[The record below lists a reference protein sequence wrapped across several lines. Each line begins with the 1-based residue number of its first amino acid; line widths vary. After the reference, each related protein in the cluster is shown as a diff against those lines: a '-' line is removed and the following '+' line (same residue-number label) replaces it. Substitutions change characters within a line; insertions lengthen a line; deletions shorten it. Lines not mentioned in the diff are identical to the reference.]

1 VTSAPLLTEF
11 YSRFKVFHELMAS
24 KIREV
29 LLVSSPYDAYVMEE
43 DGRLASRIINEYH
56 GLNLSQPPRVTRT
69 SSAYAALEY
78 LNEKKFDMVITT
90 PHLEEMDAYSLG
102 RAIKKVKPELP
113 VILLAQT
120 PRGLSPQPEN
130 RNGPG
135 FDRLF
140 IWSGV
145 PDFLLA
151 LVKNAEDRLNVDFD
165 TRKANVRVL
174 LLVEDSPLYYSTLL
188 PLIYQEVVKQTQ
200 EVLEVGLNEEHRLLT
215 MRARPKILLAVNY
228 EEALELYE
236 KYQPYVFGVMS
247 DSRLPKGR
255 KLEDDAGFLLLSQ
268 IRKDIP
274 DLPLLLMSSESGN
287 EEKAAKIPAVFLD
300 KNSPNLL
307 SEIHHF
313 FLNHLGFGH
322 FIFRM
327 PDGTEVDRASN
338 LRELEDKVAHIP
350 EESLWYHARR
360 NHFSNWLMARSEI
373 GLASAFRAVQA
384 SEFSSAEELREYIVS
399 HLHGLRR
406 WRQKGVVAQ
415 FNRVYFDPDVS
426 DFVKIGQGSLGGKAR
441 SLAFMSALLQED
453 PAIYEKHKEVNIE
466 IPKTLVI
473 STDGFESFVSENH
486 LDHFAAEEVPDQ
498 QIAEA
503 FLQTEMPGWL
513 VRDLAFYLS
522 QVKYPLSVRSS
533 SALEDLQFQPYAG
546 LYQTYMIPN
555 NHPDP
560 SVRLK
565 QLIKAVK
572 LVYAS
577 TYYEGPKAFARHT
590 STRPQEEAMAIIVQK
605 LTGDEYGDYYYPAV
619 SGVAQ
624 SHNFY
629 PIPPMKREDGIAY
642 IALGLGRTVVEG
654 ERALRFS
661 PRHPTSM
668 PQFST
673 VDDILTNAQRY
684 FYALRIRNYSEDLS
698 FDRYSNLERR
708 EVDDAEEEFPLRALA
723 STYIP
728 DEHRIRDSG
737 TLKGPKILTFAQ
749 ILKYNVF
756 PLPSLLSDFLDLG
769 RRAMGCP
776 VEIEFSATLSPDP
789 SVKSSFFFLQMR
801 PMVADVE
808 PFDVKI
814 TSQDLERAFCIST
827 QALGNGKSNDIA
839 DILYVKPEDFKPE
852 STAAMA
858 KEIGRLN
865 AKLVK
870 EKRPYLLVGPGRWG
884 SADRWLGI
892 PVQWHDISGVGA
904 IIELRDALLKADPSQ
919 GTHFFQNITS
929 LGVHYVTVSEGAGDR
944 FDWEWVRSLH
954 TVREMQFLRHV
965 RMDKPFVL
973 KIDGKTSQCVM
984 IAEQPQQRFIFEYEN
999 GTSLHDA

>member
-1 VTSAPLLTEF
+1 
-11 YSRFKVFHELMAS
+11 MAN
-24 KIREV
+24 KIREI

-43 DGRLASRIINEYH
+43 DGRLASRIINEYR

-120 PRGLSPQPEN
+120 LRALSPQPEHT
-130 RNGPG
+130 NGQG
-135 FDRLF
+135 IDKVF

-151 LVKNAEDRLNVDFD
+151 LVKNAEDGLNVDFD

-174 LLVEDSPLYYSTLL
+174 LLVEDSPLYYSSFL

-200 EVLEVGLNEEHRLLT
+200 AVLEVGLNEEHRLLT
-215 MRARPKILLAVNY
+215 MRARPKILLAANY
-228 EEALELYE
+228 EEALALYE
-236 KYQPYVFGVMS
+236 RYQPYVFGVMS
-247 DSRLPKGR
+247 DSRLPKAR
-255 KLEDDAGFLLLSQ
+255 QLDDDAGFSLLSQ

-287 EEKAAKIPAVFLD
+287 REKAAKIPAVFLD

-307 SEIHHF
+307 SEIHNF
-313 FLNHLGFGH
+313 FLNHLGFGE
-322 FIFRM
+322 FVFRM
-327 PDGTEVDRASN
+327 PDGKEVDRASN
-338 LRELEDKVAHIP
+338 LRELEEKVARIP
-350 EESLWYHARR
+350 EESLWFHARR

-384 SEFSSAEELREYIVS
+384 SEFSSAEEMRQYIVS
-399 HLHGLRR
+399 NLHGLRR

-415 FNRVYFDPDVS
+415 FNTAYFDPDVS

-453 PAIYEKHKEVNIE
+453 PAIYEKYKDIAIE

-473 STDGFESFVSENH
+473 STDGFESFISKNRLH
-486 LDHFAAEEVPDQ
+486 HFAVEDVPDR
-498 QIAEA
+498 QIADA
-503 FLQTEMPGWL
+503 FLQAEMPDWL
-513 VRDLAFYLS
+513 VRELAFYLS
-522 QVKYPLSVRSS
+522 QVKLPLSIRSS
-533 SALEDLQFQPYAG
+533 SSLEDAQFQPYAG

-565 QLIKAVK
+565 HLVNAVK

-577 TYYEGPKAFARHT
+577 TYYENPKAFARHT
-590 STRPQEEAMAIIVQK
+590 SNRPQEEAMAIIVQK
-605 LTGDEYGDYYYPAV
+605 LTGEEYGDYYYPAI

-642 IALGLGRTVVEG
+642 IALGLGKTVVEG

-673 VDDILTNAQRY
+673 VDDILSNAQRY
-684 FYALRIRNYSEDLS
+684 FYALKIRSYPEDLS
-698 FDRYSNLERR
+698 FHRYSNLERR
-708 EVDDAEEEFPLRALA
+708 EVDEAEEEFPVKALA

-737 TLKGPKILTFAQ
+737 YLKGPKILTFAQ
-749 ILKYNVF
+749 VLKYSAF

-776 VEIEFSATLSPDP
+776 VEIEFSATLSPEP
-789 SVKSSFFFLQMR
+789 AQKSSFFFLQMR
-801 PMVADVE
+801 PMVADLE
-808 PFDVKI
+808 TFDVKI
-814 TSQDLERAFCIST
+814 TAQDMQKAFCTST
-827 QALGNGKSNDIA
+827 QALGNGRSKDIA
-839 DILYVKPEDFKPE
+839 DIVYVKPEDFKPE
-852 STAAMA
+852 STVEMA

-865 AKLVK
+865 AALLK

-904 IIELRDALLKADPSQ
+904 IIELRSALLKADPSQ

-929 LGVHYVTVSEGAGDR
+929 LGIHYVTVTEGAEDR
-944 FDWEWVRSLH
+944 LDWEWIRSLRAVQE
-954 TVREMQFLRHV
+954 TRFLKHV
-965 RMDKPFVL
+965 RLEQPFLL

-984 IAEQPQQRFIFEYEN
+984 IAP
-999 GTSLHDA
+999 

>member
-1 VTSAPLLTEF
+1 MEYGFTVSTNPLPTEF
-11 YSRFKVFHELMAS
+11 YARFKVFHELMAI
-24 KIREV
+24 KIREI

-43 DGRLASRIINEYH
+43 DGRLASRIINEYR

-90 PHLEEMDAYSLG
+90 PHLEEMDAYSLA
-102 RAIKKVKPELP
+102 RAIKKNKPELP

-120 PRGLSPQPEN
+120 LRGLNPQPEDK
-130 RNGPG
+130 NGQG
-135 FDRLF
+135 IDKVF

-165 TRKANVRVL
+165 TKKANVRVL
-174 LLVEDSPLYYSTLL
+174 LLVEDSPLYYSSFL

-200 EVLEVGLNEEHRLLT
+200 AVLERGLNEEHRLLT

-236 KYQPYVFGVMS
+236 RYRPYIFGVMS
-247 DSRLPKGR
+247 DSRLPRGQ
-255 KLEDDAGFLLLSQ
+255 KLDDDAGFSLLSQ
-268 IRKDIP
+268 IRNDVP

-287 EEKAAKIPAVFLD
+287 QEKAKKIPAVFLD
-300 KNSPNLL
+300 KNAPNLL
-307 SEIHHF
+307 SEVHQF
-313 FLNHLGFGH
+313 FMNHLGFGD

-327 PDGTEVDRASN
+327 PDGREVDRAST
-338 LRELEDKVAHIP
+338 LRELEEKVARIP
-350 EESLWYHARR
+350 EECLWYHAIN
-360 NHFSNWLMARSEI
+360 NHFSNWIMARSEI
-373 GLASAFRAVQA
+373 GLASAFRKVQA
-384 SEFSSAEELREYIVS
+384 SEFSDTEEMREYIVS
-399 HLHGLRR
+399 SLKGLRR
-406 WRQKGVVAQ
+406 WRQKGVVAH
-415 FNRVYFDPDVS
+415 FTASSFDPDVS

-441 SLAFMSALLQED
+441 SLAFMSAVLQED
-453 PAIYEKHKEVNIE
+453 PAIYEKYEEIHIE

-473 STDGFESFVSENH
+473 STDGFESFISDND
-486 LDHFAAEEVPDQ
+486 LRHFALDDVPDQ
-498 QIAEA
+498 EIADA
-503 FLQTEMPGWL
+503 FLKAEMPEWL
-513 VRDLAFYLS
+513 VQQLAFYLS
-522 QVKYPLSVRSS
+522 QIGDPLSIRSS
-533 SALEDLQFQPYAG
+533 SSLEDAQFQPYAG

-560 SVRLK
+560 SVRLDH
-565 QLIKAVK
+565 LVNAVK

-577 TYYEGPKAFARHT
+577 TYYESPKAFARHT
-590 STRPQEEAMAIIVQK
+590 SNRPQEESMAVIVQK

-619 SGVAQ
+619 SGVGQ

-629 PIPPMKREDGIAY
+629 PIPPMKREEGIAY
-642 IALGLGRTVVEG
+642 IALGLGKTVVEG

-661 PRHPTSM
+661 PKHPTSM

-673 VDDILTNAQRY
+673 VDDILSNAQRY
-684 FYALRIRNYSEDLS
+684 FYALKIRNYPEELS
-698 FDRYSNLERR
+698 FHRHSNLERR
-708 EVDDAEEEFPLRALA
+708 EVDEAEDDFPVRALA

-728 DEHRIRDSG
+728 EEHRIRDSG
-737 TLKGPKILTFAQ
+737 YLKGPKILTFAQ

-776 VEIEFSATLSPDP
+776 VEIEFSVSMSPDHTQ
-789 SVKSSFFFLQMR
+789 KSSFFFLQMR
-801 PMVADVE
+801 PMVADLE
-808 PFDVKI
+808 SFEVKI
-814 TSQDLERAFCIST
+814 TPKDVEKAFCYST
-827 QALGNGKSNDIA
+827 QALGNGRNNDIA
-839 DILYVKPEDFKPE
+839 DILYVKPEDFKAE
-852 STAAMA
+852 STVAIA

-865 AKLVK
+865 GELLK

-904 IIELRDALLKADPSQ
+904 IIELRNALLKADASQ

-929 LGVHYVTVSEGAGDR
+929 LGIHYVTVSEGTEDH
-944 FDWEWVRSLH
+944 FDWEWIRSLPV
-954 TVREMQFLRHV
+954 VRETPFLRHV
-965 RMDKPFVL
+965 RMEKPFLL
-973 KIDGKTSQCVM
+973 KIDGRTSRCVM
-984 IAEQPQQRFIFEYEN
+984 IA
-999 GTSLHDA
+999 D

>member
-1 VTSAPLLTEF
+1 MSSAPLPTEF
-11 YSRFKVFHELMAS
+11 YARFKVFHELMAN
-24 KIREV
+24 KIREI

-43 DGRLASRIINEYH
+43 DGRLASRIINEYR

-120 PRGLSPQPEN
+120 LRALSPQPEHT
-130 RNGPG
+130 NGQG
-135 FDRLF
+135 IDKVF

-151 LVKNAEDRLNVDFD
+151 LVKNAEDGLNVDFD

-174 LLVEDSPLYYSTLL
+174 LLVEDSPLYYSSFL

-200 EVLEVGLNEEHRLLT
+200 AVLEVGLNEEHRLLT
-215 MRARPKILLAVNY
+215 MRARPKILLAANY
-228 EEALELYE
+228 EEALALYE
-236 KYQPYVFGVMS
+236 RYQPYVFGVMS
-247 DSRLPKGR
+247 DSRLPKAR
-255 KLEDDAGFLLLSQ
+255 QLDDDAGFSLLSQ

-287 EEKAAKIPAVFLD
+287 REKAAKIPAVFLD

-307 SEIHHF
+307 SEIHNF
-313 FLNHLGFGH
+313 FLNHLGFGE
-322 FIFRM
+322 FVFRM
-327 PDGTEVDRASN
+327 PDGKEVDRASN
-338 LRELEDKVAHIP
+338 LRELEEKVARIP
-350 EESLWYHARR
+350 EESLWFHARR

-384 SEFSSAEELREYIVS
+384 SEFSSAEEMRQYIVS
-399 HLHGLRR
+399 NLHGLRR

-415 FNRVYFDPDVS
+415 FNTAYFDPDVS

-453 PAIYEKHKEVNIE
+453 PAIYEKYKDIAIE

-473 STDGFESFVSENH
+473 STDGFESFISKNRLH
-486 LDHFAAEEVPDQ
+486 HFAVEDVPDR
-498 QIAEA
+498 QIADA
-503 FLQTEMPGWL
+503 FLQAEMPDWL
-513 VRDLAFYLS
+513 VRELAFYLS
-522 QVKYPLSVRSS
+522 QVKLPLSIRSS
-533 SALEDLQFQPYAG
+533 SSLEDAQFQPYAG

-565 QLIKAVK
+565 HLVNAVK

-577 TYYEGPKAFARHT
+577 TYYENPKAFARHT
-590 STRPQEEAMAIIVQK
+590 SNRPQEEAMAIIVQK
-605 LTGDEYGDYYYPAV
+605 LTGEEYGDYYYPAI

-642 IALGLGRTVVEG
+642 IALGLGKTVVEG

-673 VDDILTNAQRY
+673 VDDILSNAQRY
-684 FYALRIRNYSEDLS
+684 FYALKIRSYPEDLS
-698 FDRYSNLERR
+698 FHRYSNLERR
-708 EVDDAEEEFPLRALA
+708 EVDEAEEEFPVKALA

-737 TLKGPKILTFAQ
+737 YLKGPKILTFAQ
-749 ILKYNVF
+749 VLKYSAF

-776 VEIEFSATLSPDP
+776 VEIEFSATLSPEP
-789 SVKSSFFFLQMR
+789 AQKSSFFFLQMR
-801 PMVADVE
+801 PMVADLE
-808 PFDVKI
+808 TFDVKI
-814 TSQDLERAFCIST
+814 TAQDMQKAFCTST
-827 QALGNGKSNDIA
+827 QALGNGRSKDIA
-839 DILYVKPEDFKPE
+839 DIVYVKPEDFKPE
-852 STAAMA
+852 STVEMA

-865 AKLVK
+865 AALLK

-904 IIELRDALLKADPSQ
+904 IIELRSALLKADPSQ

-929 LGVHYVTVSEGAGDR
+929 LGIHYVTVTEGAEDR
-944 FDWEWVRSLH
+944 LDWEWIRSLRAVQE
-954 TVREMQFLRHV
+954 TRFLKHV
-965 RMDKPFVL
+965 RLEQPFLL

-984 IAEQPQQRFIFEYEN
+984 IAP
-999 GTSLHDA
+999 

>member
-1 VTSAPLLTEF
+1 
-11 YSRFKVFHELMAS
+11 MAK
-24 KIREV
+24 KIREI

-43 DGRLASRIINEYH
+43 DGRLASRIINEYR

-102 RAIKKVKPELP
+102 EAIKKVKPDLP
-113 VILLAQT
+113 VILLSQSL
-120 PRGLSPQPEN
+120 RGLPPRIESEN
-130 RNGPG
+130 GRSI
-135 FDRLF
+135 DKVF

-165 TRKANVRVL
+165 TKKASVRVL
-174 LLVEDSPLYYSTLL
+174 LLVEDSPLYYSSFL

-200 EVLEVGLNEEHRLLT
+200 AVLEVGLNEEHRLLT

-228 EEALELYE
+228 EEALALYE
-236 KYQPYVFGVMS
+236 RYQPYIFGVMS
-247 DSRLPKGR
+247 DSRLPRDG
-255 KLEDDAGFLLLSQ
+255 KLADDAGILLLSQ
-268 IRKDIP
+268 MRKGIP
-274 DLPLLLMSSESGN
+274 DLPLLLMSSESVN
-287 EEKAAKIPAVFLD
+287 QEKAKHIPAVFLD

-313 FLNHLGFGH
+313 FLNHLGFGP
-322 FIFRM
+322 FVFRM

-338 LRELEDKVAHIP
+338 LRELEEKVARIP
-350 EESLWYHARR
+350 EDSLWFHARR

-384 SEFSSAEELREYIVS
+384 SEFSSAEEMRQYIVS
-399 HLHGLRR
+399 NLHGLRR

-415 FNRVYFDPDVS
+415 FNPSYFDPNVS

-441 SLAFMSALLQED
+441 SLAFMAALLQED
-453 PAIYEKHKEVNIE
+453 PAIYEKYKDINIE

-473 STDGFESFVSENH
+473 STDAFESFVARNN
-486 LDHFAAEEVPDQ
+486 LQPLAVEEVPDQ
-498 QIAEA
+498 EIADA
-503 FLQTEMPGWL
+503 FLKAEMPEWL
-513 VRDLAFYLS
+513 VRELAFYLS
-522 QVKYPLSVRSS
+522 QVTYPLSVRSS

-560 SVRLK
+560 SVRLR
-565 QLIKAVK
+565 QLINAIK

-577 TYYEGPKAFARHT
+577 TYYESPKAFARHT
-590 STRPQEEAMAIIVQK
+590 SNRPQEEAMAVIVQK
-605 LTGDEYGDYYYPAV
+605 LTGEEYGDYYYPAV

-642 IALGLGRTVVEG
+642 IAIGLGKTVVEG

-673 VDDILTNAQRY
+673 VDDILSNAQRY
-684 FYALRIRNYSEDLS
+684 FYALKIRSYPDDLT
-698 FDRYSNLERR
+698 FHRYSNLERR
-708 EVDDAEEEFPLRALA
+708 EVEDAQEEFPVKALA
-723 STYIP
+723 STYISE
-728 DEHRIRDSG
+728 EHRIRDSG
-737 TLKGPKILTFAQ
+737 YLKGPKVMTFAQ
-749 ILKYNVF
+749 VLKYNAF

-776 VEIEFSATLSPDP
+776 VEIEFSVTLSPDP
-789 SVKSSFFFLQMR
+789 SRKSSFFFLQMR
-801 PMVADVE
+801 PMVADLE
-808 PFDVKI
+808 TFDIKI
-814 TSQDLERAFCIST
+814 TSEEADKAFCFST
-827 QALGNGKSNDIA
+827 QSLGNGRNHDIS
-839 DILYVKPEDFKPE
+839 DIVYVKPEDFKPE
-852 STAAMA
+852 STLAMV
-858 KEIGRLN
+858 KEISRLN
-865 AKLVK
+865 AELVK
-870 EKRPYLLVGPGRWG
+870 QKRPYLLVGPGRWG

-904 IIELRDALLKADPSQ
+904 IIELRSALLKADPSQ

-929 LGVHYVTVSEGAGDR
+929 LGIHYVTVTEGGEDR
-944 FDWEWVRSLH
+944 FDWEWIRSLRSVQE
-954 TVREMQFLRHV
+954 TRFLRHV
-965 RMDKPFVL
+965 RLEQPFLL

-984 IAEQPQQRFIFEYEN
+984 IA
-999 GTSLHDA
+999 A

>member
-1 VTSAPLLTEF
+1 MTSAPLPTEF
-11 YSRFKVFHELMAS
+11 YARFKVFHELMTN
-24 KIREV
+24 KIREI

-43 DGRLASRIINEYH
+43 DGRLASRIINEYR

-69 SSAYAALEY
+69 SSAYAALEH

-90 PHLEEMDAYSLG
+90 PHLEELDAHSLG
-102 RAIKKVKPELP
+102 RAIKKVKPDLP
-113 VILLAQT
+113 VILLAQSL
-120 PRGLSPQPEN
+120 RGLPNPPEQPD
-130 RNGPG
+130 GQG
-135 FDRLF
+135 VDKVF

-165 TRKANVRVL
+165 TKKANVRVL
-174 LLVEDSPLYYSTLL
+174 LLVEDSPLYYSSFL

-200 EVLEVGLNEEHRLLT
+200 AVLEVGLNEEHRLLT

-228 EEALELYE
+228 EEALELYNR
-236 KYQPYVFGVMS
+236 YQPYIFGVMS
-247 DSRLPKGR
+247 DSRLPKGQ
-255 KLEDDAGFLLLSQ
+255 KLEDNAGVLLLSQ
-268 IRKDIP
+268 MRKDIP
-274 DLPLLLMSSESGN
+274 DLPLLLMSSESSN
-287 EEKAAKIPAVFLD
+287 QEKAKDIPAVFLD

-322 FIFRM
+322 FVFRM

-338 LRELEDKVAHIP
+338 LRELEEKVARIP
-350 EESLWYHARR
+350 EASLWYHARR

-384 SEFSSAEELREYIVS
+384 SEFSSAEAMRRYIVS
-399 HLHGLRR
+399 NIHGLRR

-415 FNRVYFDPDVS
+415 FNTSYFDPDVS

-453 PAIYEKHKEVNIE
+453 PAIYEKYKDIAIE

-473 STDGFESFVSENH
+473 STDAFESFVSRNN
-486 LDHFAAEEVPDQ
+486 LQHFAVEEVPDRD
-498 QIAEA
+498 IADA
-503 FLQTEMPGWL
+503 FLKAEMPEWML
-513 VRDLAFYLS
+513 RELAFFLS
-522 QVKYPLSVRSS
+522 QVKDPLSVRSS

-546 LYQTYMIPN
+546 LYETYMIPN

-565 QLIKAVK
+565 QLTEAIK

-577 TYYEGPKAFARHT
+577 TYYESPKAFARHT
-590 STRPQEEAMAIIVQK
+590 SNRPQEEAMAVIVQK
-605 LTGDEYGDYYYPAV
+605 LTGEAYGDYYYPAI

-642 IALGLGRTVVEG
+642 IALGLGKTVVEG

-673 VDDILTNAQRY
+673 VDDILSNAQRF
-684 FYALRIRNYSEDLS
+684 FYALKIRSYPQDLS
-698 FDRYSNLERR
+698 FHRYSNLERR
-708 EVDDAEEEFPLRALA
+708 EVDEAEEEFPVRALA

-737 TLKGPKILTFAQ
+737 YLKGPKILTFAQ
-749 ILKYNVF
+749 VLKYNAF
-756 PLPSLLSDFLDLG
+756 PLPTLLSDFLELG

-789 SVKSSFFFLQMR
+789 AQKNTFYFLQMR
-801 PMVADVE
+801 PMVADLE
-808 PFDVKI
+808 TFDVKI
-814 TSQDLERAFCIST
+814 TREDVEHAFCFST
-827 QALGNGKSNDIA
+827 QALGNGRNEEICDIV
-839 DILYVKPEDFKPE
+839 YVKPEDFKPE

-865 AKLVK
+865 AELVK
-870 EKRPYLLVGPGRWG
+870 QKRPYLLVGPGRWG

-904 IIELRDALLKADPSQ
+904 MIELRSALLKADPSQ

-929 LGVHYVTVSEGAGDR
+929 LGIHYVTVSEGGDDR
-944 FDWEWVRSLH
+944 FDWEWIRSLRAVQE
-954 TVREMQFLRHV
+954 TRFLRHV
-965 RMDKPFVL
+965 RLDRPFLL
-973 KIDGKTSQCVM
+973 KIDGRTSQCVM
-984 IAEQPQQRFIFEYEN
+984 LA
-999 GTSLHDA
+999 A

>member
-1 VTSAPLLTEF
+1 
-11 YSRFKVFHELMAS
+11 
-24 KIREV
+24 
-29 LLVSSPYDAYVMEE
+29 
-43 DGRLASRIINEYH
+43 

-120 PRGLSPQPEN
+120 LRALSPQPEHT
-130 RNGPG
+130 NGQG
-135 FDRLF
+135 IDKVF

-151 LVKNAEDRLNVDFD
+151 LVKNAEDGLNVDFD

-174 LLVEDSPLYYSTLL
+174 LLVEDSPLYYSSFL

-200 EVLEVGLNEEHRLLT
+200 AVLEVGLNEEHRLLT
-215 MRARPKILLAVNY
+215 MRARPKILLAANY
-228 EEALELYE
+228 EEALALYE
-236 KYQPYVFGVMS
+236 RYQPYVFGVMS
-247 DSRLPKGR
+247 DSRLPKAR
-255 KLEDDAGFLLLSQ
+255 QLDDDAGFSLLSQ

-287 EEKAAKIPAVFLD
+287 REKAAKIPAVFLD

-307 SEIHHF
+307 SEIHNF
-313 FLNHLGFGH
+313 FLNHLGFGE
-322 FIFRM
+322 FVFRM
-327 PDGTEVDRASN
+327 PDGKEVDRASN
-338 LRELEDKVAHIP
+338 LRELEEKVARIP
-350 EESLWYHARR
+350 EESLWFHARR

-384 SEFSSAEELREYIVS
+384 SEFSSAEEMRQYIVS

-415 FNRVYFDPDVS
+415 FNTAYFDPDVS

-453 PAIYEKHKEVNIE
+453 PAIYEKYKDIAIE

-473 STDGFESFVSENH
+473 STDGFESFISKNRLH
-486 LDHFAAEEVPDQ
+486 HFAVEDVPDR
-498 QIAEA
+498 QIADA
-503 FLQTEMPGWL
+503 FLQAEMPDWL
-513 VRDLAFYLS
+513 VRELAFYLS
-522 QVKYPLSVRSS
+522 QVKLPLSIRSS
-533 SALEDLQFQPYAG
+533 SSLEDAQFQPYAG

-565 QLIKAVK
+565 HLVNAVK

-577 TYYEGPKAFARHT
+577 TYYENPKAFARHT
-590 STRPQEEAMAIIVQK
+590 SNRPQEEAMAIIVQK
-605 LTGDEYGDYYYPAV
+605 LTGEEYGDYYYPAI

-642 IALGLGRTVVEG
+642 IALGLGKTVVEG

-673 VDDILTNAQRY
+673 VDDILSNAQRY
-684 FYALRIRNYSEDLS
+684 FYALKIRSYPEDLS
-698 FDRYSNLERR
+698 FHRYSNLERR
-708 EVDDAEEEFPLRALA
+708 EVDEAEEEFPVKALA

-737 TLKGPKILTFAQ
+737 YLKGPKILTFAQ
-749 ILKYNVF
+749 VLKYSAF

-776 VEIEFSATLSPDP
+776 VEIEFSATLSPEP
-789 SVKSSFFFLQMR
+789 AQKSSFFFLQMR
-801 PMVADVE
+801 PMVADLE
-808 PFDVKI
+808 TFDVKI
-814 TSQDLERAFCIST
+814 TAQDMQKAFCTST
-827 QALGNGKSNDIA
+827 QALGNGRSKDIA
-839 DILYVKPEDFKPE
+839 DIVYVKPEDFKPE
-852 STAAMA
+852 STVEMA

-865 AKLVK
+865 AALLK

-904 IIELRDALLKADPSQ
+904 IIELRSALLKADPSQ

-929 LGVHYVTVSEGAGDR
+929 LGIHYVTVTEGAEDR
-944 FDWEWVRSLH
+944 LDWEWIRSLRAVQE
-954 TVREMQFLRHV
+954 TRFLKHV
-965 RMDKPFVL
+965 RLEQPFLL

-984 IAEQPQQRFIFEYEN
+984 IAP
-999 GTSLHDA
+999 

>member
-1 VTSAPLLTEF
+1 MSSAPLPTEF
-11 YSRFKVFHELMAS
+11 YARFKVFHELMAN
-24 KIREV
+24 KIREI

-43 DGRLASRIINEYH
+43 DGRLASRIINEYR

-120 PRGLSPQPEN
+120 LRALSPQPEHT
-130 RNGPG
+130 NGQG
-135 FDRLF
+135 IDKVF

-151 LVKNAEDRLNVDFD
+151 LVKNAEDGLNVDFD

-174 LLVEDSPLYYSTLL
+174 LLVEDSPLYYSSFL

-200 EVLEVGLNEEHRLLT
+200 AVLEVGLNEEHRLLT
-215 MRARPKILLAVNY
+215 MRARPKILLAANY
-228 EEALELYE
+228 EEALALYE
-236 KYQPYVFGVMS
+236 RYQPYVFGVMS
-247 DSRLPKGR
+247 DSRLPKAR
-255 KLEDDAGFLLLSQ
+255 QLDDDAGFSLLSQ

-287 EEKAAKIPAVFLD
+287 REKAAKIPAVFLD

-307 SEIHHF
+307 SEIHNF
-313 FLNHLGFGH
+313 FLNHLGFGE
-322 FIFRM
+322 FVFRM
-327 PDGTEVDRASN
+327 PDGKEVDRASN
-338 LRELEDKVAHIP
+338 LRELEEKVARIP
-350 EESLWYHARR
+350 EESLWFHARR

-384 SEFSSAEELREYIVS
+384 SEFSSAEEMRQYIVS
-399 HLHGLRR
+399 NLHGLRR

-415 FNRVYFDPDVS
+415 FNTAYFDPDVS

-453 PAIYEKHKEVNIE
+453 PAIYEKYKDIAIE

-473 STDGFESFVSENH
+473 STDGFESFISKNRLH
-486 LDHFAAEEVPDQ
+486 HFAVEDVPDR
-498 QIAEA
+498 QIADA
-503 FLQTEMPGWL
+503 FLQAEMPDWL
-513 VRDLAFYLS
+513 VRELAFYLS
-522 QVKYPLSVRSS
+522 QVKLPLSIRSS
-533 SALEDLQFQPYAG
+533 SSLEDAQFQPYAG

-565 QLIKAVK
+565 HLVNAVK

-577 TYYEGPKAFARHT
+577 TYYENPKAFARHT
-590 STRPQEEAMAIIVQK
+590 SNRPQEEAMAIIVQK
-605 LTGDEYGDYYYPAV
+605 LTGEEYGDYYYPAI

-642 IALGLGRTVVEG
+642 IALGLGKTVVEG

-673 VDDILTNAQRY
+673 VDDILSNAQRY
-684 FYALRIRNYSEDLS
+684 FYALKIRSYPEDLS
-698 FDRYSNLERR
+698 FHRYSNLERR
-708 EVDDAEEEFPLRALA
+708 EVDEAEEEFPVRALA

-737 TLKGPKILTFAQ
+737 YLKGPKILTFAQ
-749 ILKYNVF
+749 VLKYSAF

-776 VEIEFSATLSPDP
+776 VEIEFSATLSPEP
-789 SVKSSFFFLQMR
+789 AQKSSFFFLQMR
-801 PMVADVE
+801 PMVADLE
-808 PFDVKI
+808 TFDVKI
-814 TSQDLERAFCIST
+814 TAQDMQKAFCTST
-827 QALGNGKSNDIA
+827 QALGNGRSKDIA
-839 DILYVKPEDFKPE
+839 DIVYVKPEDFKPE
-852 STAAMA
+852 STVEMA

-865 AKLVK
+865 AALLK

-904 IIELRDALLKADPSQ
+904 IIELRSALLKADPSQ

-929 LGVHYVTVSEGAGDR
+929 LGIHYVTVTEGAEER
-944 FDWEWVRSLH
+944 WDWEWIRSLRAVQE
-954 TVREMQFLRHV
+954 TRFLKHV
-965 RMDKPFVL
+965 RLEQPFLL

-984 IAEQPQQRFIFEYEN
+984 IAP
-999 GTSLHDA
+999 

>member
-1 VTSAPLLTEF
+1 LGQGKLVSSAPLPTEF
-11 YSRFKVFHELMAS
+11 YARFKVFHELMAN
-24 KIREV
+24 KIREI

-43 DGRLASRIINEYH
+43 DGRLASRIINEYR

-102 RAIKKVKPELP
+102 RAIKKVKPDLP

-120 PRGLSPQPEN
+120 LRALSPQPEQT
-130 RNGPG
+130 NGHG
-135 FDRLF
+135 IDKVF

-174 LLVEDSPLYYSTLL
+174 LLVEDSPVYYSSFL

-200 EVLEVGLNEEHRLLT
+200 AVLEVGLNEEHRLLT

-228 EEALELYE
+228 EEALALYE
-236 KYQPYVFGVMS
+236 RYQPYVFGVMS
-247 DSRLPKGR
+247 DSRLPKSQQ
-255 KLEDDAGFLLLSQ
+255 LDDNAGFSLLTQ
-268 IRKDIP
+268 IRKEIP

-287 EEKAAKIPAVFLD
+287 REKAAKIPAVFLD

-307 SEIHHF
+307 SEIHDF
-313 FLNHLGFGH
+313 FLNHLGFGE
-322 FIFRM
+322 FVFRM
-327 PDGTEVDRASN
+327 PDGKEVDRASN
-338 LRELEDKVAHIP
+338 LRELEEKVSRLP
-350 EESLWYHARR
+350 EESLWFHARR

-373 GLASAFRAVQA
+373 GLASVFRSVQA
-384 SEFSSAEELREYIVS
+384 SEFSRAEDMRRYIVS
-399 HLHGLRR
+399 SLHGLRR

-415 FNRVYFDPDVS
+415 FNTAYFDPDVS

-453 PAIYEKHKEVNIE
+453 PAIYEKYKDIAIE

-473 STDGFESFVSENH
+473 STDGFESFISKNR
-486 LDHFAAEEVPDQ
+486 LRHFAVEEVPDP
-498 QIAEA
+498 QIADA
-503 FLQTEMPGWL
+503 FLQAEMPDWL
-513 VRDLAFYLS
+513 VRELAFYLS
-522 QVKYPLSVRSS
+522 QVKVPLSIRSS
-533 SALEDLQFQPYAG
+533 SSLEDAQFQPYAG

-565 QLIKAVK
+565 HLVNAVK

-577 TYYEGPKAFARHT
+577 TYYENPKAFARHT
-590 STRPQEEAMAIIVQK
+590 SNRPQEEAMAIIVQK
-605 LTGDEYGDYYYPAV
+605 LTGEEYGDYYYPAI

-642 IALGLGRTVVEG
+642 IALGLGKTVVEG

-661 PRHPTSM
+661 PKHPTSM

-673 VDDILTNAQRY
+673 VDDILSNAQRY
-684 FYALRIRNYSEDLS
+684 FYALKVRSYPEELS
-698 FDRYSNLERR
+698 FHRYSNLERR
-708 EVDDAEEEFPLRALA
+708 EVDEAEEEFPVRALA

-737 TLKGPKILTFAQ
+737 YLKGPKILTFAQ
-749 ILKYNVF
+749 LLKYNAF

-789 SVKSSFFFLQMR
+789 AQKSSFFFLQMR
-801 PMVADVE
+801 PMVAGLE
-808 PFDVKI
+808 TLDVKI
-814 TSQDLERAFCIST
+814 TAQDMQKAFCFST
-827 QALGNGKSNDIA
+827 QALGNGRSKDIA
-839 DILYVKPEDFKPE
+839 DIVYVKPEDFKPE
-852 STAAMA
+852 STVEMA

-865 AKLVK
+865 AALLK

-904 IIELRDALLKADPSQ
+904 IIELRSALLKADPSQ

-929 LGVHYVTVSEGAGDR
+929 LGIHYVTVTEGAEDR
-944 FDWEWVRSLH
+944 LDWEWIRSLRAVQE
-954 TVREMQFLRHV
+954 TRFLKHIRLEQ
-965 RMDKPFVL
+965 PFLL

-984 IAEQPQQRFIFEYEN
+984 IA
-999 GTSLHDA
+999 T

>member
-1 VTSAPLLTEF
+1 
-11 YSRFKVFHELMAS
+11 MAN
-24 KIREV
+24 KIREI

-43 DGRLASRIINEYH
+43 DGRLASRIINEYR

-90 PHLEEMDAYSLG
+90 PHLEELDAYSLG
-102 RAIKKVKPELP
+102 RAIKKIKPDLP

-120 PRGLSPQPEN
+120 LRGISPQFEN
-130 RNGPG
+130 KNGQG
-135 FDRLF
+135 IDKVF

-165 TRKANVRVL
+165 TKKANVRVL
-174 LLVEDSPLYYSTLL
+174 LLVEDSPLYYSSFL

-200 EVLEVGLNEEHRLLT
+200 AVLEVGLNEEHRLLT

-228 EEALELYE
+228 EEALALYE
-236 KYQPYVFGVMS
+236 RYQPYLFGVMS
-247 DSRLPKGR
+247 DSRLPKGQ
-255 KLEDDAGFLLLSQ
+255 KLEDEAGYSLLSQ

-287 EEKAAKIPAVFLD
+287 REKAAKIPAVFLD

-313 FLNHLGFGH
+313 FLSHLGFGH
-322 FIFRM
+322 FVFRM

-338 LRELEDKVAHIP
+338 LRELEEKVALIP
-350 EESLWYHARR
+350 EESLWFHARR

-384 SEFSSAEELREYIVS
+384 SEFSSAEEMRQYIVS
-399 HLHGLRR
+399 NLHGLRR

-415 FNRVYFDPDVS
+415 FNTSYFDPDVS

-453 PAIYEKHKEVNIE
+453 PAIYEKYKGINIE

-473 STDGFESFVSENH
+473 STDGFESFISKNR
-486 LDHFAAEEVPDQ
+486 LQHFAVEEAPDQ
-498 QIAEA
+498 QITDA
-503 FLQTEMPGWL
+503 FLHAEMPDWL
-513 VRDLAFYLS
+513 VRELAFYLS
-522 QVKYPLSVRSS
+522 QIKVPLSIRSS
-533 SALEDLQFQPYAG
+533 SSLEDAQFQPYAG

-565 QLIKAVK
+565 HLVKAVK

-577 TYYEGPKAFARHT
+577 TYYESPKAFARHT
-590 STRPQEEAMAIIVQK
+590 SNRPQEEAMAVIVQK
-605 LTGDEYGDYYYPAV
+605 LTGEEYGDYYYPAI

-642 IALGLGRTVVEG
+642 IALGLGKTVVEG

-673 VDDILTNAQRY
+673 VDDILSNAQRY
-684 FYALRIRNYSEDLS
+684 FYALKIRSYPEDLT
-698 FDRYSNLERR
+698 FHRYSNLERR
-708 EVDDAEEEFPLRALA
+708 EVDEAEEESPVRALA

-737 TLKGPKILTFAQ
+737 YLKGPKILTFAQ
-749 ILKYNVF
+749 VLKYNAF
-756 PLPSLLSDFLDLG
+756 PLPSLLSDFLELG

-789 SVKSSFFFLQMR
+789 AQMSSFFFLQMR
-801 PMVADVE
+801 PMVADLE
-808 PFDVKI
+808 TQDVKI
-814 TSQDLERAFCIST
+814 TAQDVQKAFCFST
-827 QALGNGKSNDIA
+827 QALGNGRNQEISDIV
-839 DILYVKPEDFKPE
+839 YVKPEDFKPE
-852 STAAMA
+852 STVAMA

-865 AKLVK
+865 AELVK

-904 IIELRDALLKADPSQ
+904 IIELRSALLKADPSQ

-929 LGVHYVTVSEGAGDR
+929 LGIHYVTVTEGAEDR
-944 FDWEWVRSLH
+944 FNWEWIRSFRAVQE
-954 TVREMQFLRHV
+954 TPFLRHV
-965 RMDKPFVL
+965 RLDRPFLL

-984 IAEQPQQRFIFEYEN
+984 IA
-999 GTSLHDA
+999 A

>member
-1 VTSAPLLTEF
+1 
-11 YSRFKVFHELMAS
+11 MAN
-24 KIREV
+24 KIREI

-43 DGRLASRIINEYH
+43 DGRLASRIINEYR

-120 PRGLSPQPEN
+120 LRALAPQPED

-135 FDRLF
+135 VDKVF

-174 LLVEDSPLYYSTLL
+174 LLVEDSPLYYSSFL

-200 EVLEVGLNEEHRLLT
+200 AVLEVGLNEEHRLLT
-215 MRARPKILLAVNY
+215 MRARPKILLAVNF
-228 EEALELYE
+228 EEALALYE
-236 KYQPYVFGVMS
+236 RYQPYIFGVMS
-247 DSRLPKGR
+247 DSRLPKGQ
-255 KLEDDAGFLLLSQ
+255 KLDDDAGFSLLSQ
-268 IRKDIP
+268 IRKEIP
-274 DLPLLLMSSESGN
+274 DLPLLLMSSESAN
-287 EEKAAKIPAVFLD
+287 RERAMKIPAVFLD

-322 FIFRM
+322 FVFRT

-338 LRELEDKVAHIP
+338 LRELEEKVARIP
-350 EESLWYHARR
+350 EDSLWHHARR

-373 GLASAFRAVQA
+373 GLASVFRAVQA
-384 SEFSSAEELREYIVS
+384 SEFSSAEEIRQYIVS
-399 HLHGLRR
+399 SLHGLRR

-415 FNRVYFDPDVS
+415 FNKSYFDPDVS

-453 PAIYEKHKEVNIE
+453 PTLYEKYKDINIE
-466 IPKTLVI
+466 IPRTLVI
-473 STDGFESFVSENH
+473 STDVFESFVSRNRLQRLAVE
-486 LDHFAAEEVPDQ
+486 DVPDR
-498 QIAEA
+498 QIADA
-503 FLQTEMPGWL
+503 FLQAEMPEWL
-513 VRDLAFYLS
+513 VQELASYLS
-522 QVKYPLSVRSS
+522 QVRYPLSVRSS

-546 LYQTYMIPN
+546 LYETYMIPN

-560 SVRLK
+560 SVRLRH
-565 QLIKAVK
+565 LIHAVK

-577 TYYEGPKAFARHT
+577 TYYESPKAFARHT
-590 STRPQEEAMAIIVQK
+590 SNRPQEEAMAVIVQH
-605 LTGDEYGDYYYPAV
+605 LTGEEYGDYYYPAI

-642 IALGLGRTVVEG
+642 IALGLGKTVVEG

-673 VDDILTNAQRY
+673 VTDILSNAQRY
-684 FYALRIRNYSEDLS
+684 FYALKIRSYPEELT
-698 FDRYSNLERR
+698 FHRYSNLERR
-708 EVDDAEEEFPLRALA
+708 EVDEAEEEYPVRTLA
-723 STYIP
+723 STYIS

-737 TLKGPKILTFAQ
+737 YLQGPKILTFAQ
-749 ILKYNVF
+749 VLKYNVF
-756 PLPSLLSDFLDLG
+756 PLPSLLDDFLDLG

-776 VEIEFSATLSPDP
+776 VEIEFSSTLSPDP
-789 SVKSSFFFLQMR
+789 ARKSSFFFLQMR
-801 PMVADVE
+801 PMVADLE
-808 PFDVKI
+808 PFEVKI
-814 TSQDLERAFCIST
+814 TAEDVEAAFCSSS
-827 QALGNGKSNDIA
+827 QALGNGRNNDMA

-852 STAAMA
+852 FTVEIA

-865 AKLVK
+865 AELVK

-904 IIELRDALLKADPSQ
+904 VIELRSALLNADPSQ

-929 LGVHYVTVSEGAGDR
+929 LGIHYVTVSEGSEDR
-944 FDWEWVRSLH
+944 FDWEWIRSVRA
-954 TVREMQFLRHV
+954 VRETRFLRHV
-965 RMDKPFVL
+965 RLDQPFVL

-984 IAEQPQQRFIFEYEN
+984 IA
-999 GTSLHDA
+999 A